1 MNGLFLINGTEVEI
15 DFPSDATLVQLLR
28 AHGYTEVKQGC
39 SHGECGS
46 CIILLEGNPVNACQI
61 YAATVT
67 GRKITTGTGLS
78 EFASWSA
85 VKNAMIRRG
94 AVQCGFCTPGV
105 MASAVAL
112 LEHTPEPTVSEIAA
126 ALTGNL
132 CRCTGYVKIVQAIK
146 DAASEGEQ

>member
-1 MNGLFLINGTEVEI
+1 MNGLFVINGREVEI
-15 DFPSDATLVQLLR
+15 DFPSDATLLQLLR
-28 AHGYTEVKQGC
+28 AHGYAEVKQGC

-46 CIILLEGNPVNACQI
+46 CIILLEGKPVNACQI

-67 GRKITTGTGLS
+67 GRKIITATGLS
-78 EFASWSA
+78 VFASWSP
-85 VKNAMIRRG
+85 VKDAMIRRG

-112 LEHTPEPTVSEIAA
+112 LEHTPEPTISEIAA
-126 ALTGNL
+126 ALAGNL
-132 CRCTGYVKIVQAIK
+132 CRCTGYVKIVEAIK